1 MRRIFTSQPVR
12 LGSNALVLYDP
23 GAISTMADDS
33 FKGLSMKKL
42 LKATVAVAVVSGVAL
57 LSGCTGQVYN
67 QQKNC
72 SYDYLFHPSVSISK
86 VIGGCGP
93 IDKLPQ
99 PQ

>member
-1 MRRIFTSQPVR
+1 MVNYK
-12 LGSNALVLYDP
+12 LKDLV
-23 GAISTMADDS
+23 
-33 FKGLSMKKL
+33 MKKL
-42 LKATVAVAVVSGVAL
+42 IKATAAVAVISGGAL

-67 QQKNC
+67 QPKNC

-99 PQ
+99 QQ

>member
-1 MRRIFTSQPVR
+1 
-12 LGSNALVLYDP
+12 
-23 GAISTMADDS
+23 MADDS

>member
-1 MRRIFTSQPVR
+1 VYNRAAIIMMALRRLKDFC
-12 LGSNALVLYDP
+12 
-23 GAISTMADDS
+23 
-33 FKGLSMKKL
+33 MKKL
-42 LKATVAVAVVSGVAL
+42 FKVAVATAMVSGVAL